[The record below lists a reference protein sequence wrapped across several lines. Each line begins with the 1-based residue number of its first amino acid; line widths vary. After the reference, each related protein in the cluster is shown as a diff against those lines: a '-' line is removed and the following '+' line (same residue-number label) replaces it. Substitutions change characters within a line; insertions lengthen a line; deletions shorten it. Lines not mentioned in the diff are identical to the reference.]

1 MRPAGH
7 LVLALGL
14 AACGTSPAAGPDA
27 STDAAADVGVP
38 PDGSAT
44 DGGGTDGSP
53 GADAGGIP
61 TGGTVLF
68 QENFDDGS
76 FGGRGWYDSSGG
88 AVVTTEHAPGS
99 TSAFECAFALGATNC
114 TGGTPARHKF
124 APSSSG
130 YIGVWI
136 KFSSNWVGSG
146 KPYHPHMMHFVTNE
160 DTDYVGP
167 AGTHLTTYFEVLW
180 VNGGGSPRV
189 AIQDLSNVETSCVL
203 KNDDSFVGCN
213 GDFQTYPFTEDRSAA
228 SCNGL
233 AGFLDERDCY
243 SVNGNDTAPWY
254 SARTWRAS
262 GGAPWFTE
270 TAGPRYKNDW
280 HYMEAYYELNSI
292 QNGVGAADGK
302 IRIAVDGELLLSSD
316 AILFRTGVHTTMQ
329 LDQFLLLPYIGD
341 GSPIA
346 QTFWLDDLTV
356 ATAKP

>member
-1 MRPAGH
+1 MRS
-7 LVLALGL
+7 LVILAAALV
-14 AACGTSPAAGPDA
+14 ACGTDSSNAPDA
-27 STDAAADVGVP
+27 GDASIDVTAP
-38 PDGSAT
+38 T
-44 DGGGTDGSP
+44 DGAPPNESGP
-53 GADAGGIP
+53 APDAGGIP
-61 TGGTVLF
+61 TGGTILF
-68 QENFDDGS
+68 QENFDDTS

-88 AVVTTEHAPGS
+88 TVVTTEHAPGS
-99 TSAFECAFALGATNC
+99 TSAFECAFAQGATGC

-124 APSSSG
+124 TPSNSG

-146 KPYHPHMMHFVTNE
+146 EPYHPHMMHFVTTE
-160 DTDYVGP
+160 DSDYVGP

-180 VNGGGSPRV
+180 VAGGGSPRV
-189 AIQDLSNVETSCVL
+189 AIQDLSNVDPNCVL

-213 GDFQTYPFTEDRSAA
+213 GDFKTYAFTENRSAA

-233 AGFLDERDCY
+233 AGFLDQRDCY
-243 SVNGNDTAPWY
+243 SVNGGDTSPWY
-254 SARTWRAS
+254 SDRTWRGN
-262 GGAPWFTE
+262 GGAPWFTDAPGPHDK
-270 TAGPRYKNDW
+270 TAW

-292 QNGVGAADGK
+292 QNAAGVPDGK
-302 IRIAVDGELLLSSD
+302 LRIAVDGELVLSSD

-341 GSPIA
+341 GSPVA